1 MIFHL
6 VLNPDALIS
15 CRLIPECLVQIS
27 RRCEKRRDGGKKKKK
42 KSERYRWR
50 LSRFCHEFAAS
61 SSFGGNER
69 RKPRGACRLCE
80 KTILFLRAGTH
91 VLSRSPGSR
100 DERALR
106 APLKATPDSKP
117 RPSPATLAPELPLL
131 LPLALCPFS
140 LGLPLALANFPLYL
154 FLSFFPF
161 PFVSLLSLSEF
172 YLSALSHCLSCSIFA
187 LRPSPSTSRLTL
199 SSCS

>member
-1 MIFHL
+1 MKGI
-6 VLNPDALIS
+6 DTA
-15 CRLIPECLVQIS
+15 
-27 RRCEKRRDGGKKKKK
+27 
-42 KSERYRWR
+42 
-50 LSRFCHEFAAS
+50 
-61 SSFGGNER
+61 
-69 RKPRGACRLCE
+69 GACRDFATSLLRVPLLAGTSDESHEEPAECVR
-80 KTILFLRAGTH
+80 KLSSFLRAGTH

-140 LGLPLALANFPLYL
+140 LELPLALADFPLYL

-161 PFVSLLSLSEF
+161 PFVSLPSLSEF
-172 YLSALSHCLSCSIFA
+172 YLSALSRCLSCSIFA
-187 LRPSPSTSRLTL
+187 PRPSPSASRLTL

>member
-1 MIFHL
+1 M
-6 VLNPDALIS
+6 
-15 CRLIPECLVQIS
+15 
-27 RRCEKRRDGGKKKKK
+27 
-42 KSERYRWR
+42 
-50 LSRFCHEFAAS
+50 
-61 SSFGGNER
+61 
-69 RKPRGACRLCE
+69 CE

-140 LGLPLALANFPLYL
+140 LELLSPSSRPRQLPTLSVSLFLPLSFRFSPISLRI
-154 FLSFFPF
+154 LSLSS
-161 PFVSLLSLSEF
+161 VSLLVLLHLRTPSFSFYIPFDALFLLIRSYPRDAVVLDVHSISGNFKLSLNDGENWPIANFCGHESEF
-172 YLSALSHCLSCSIFA
+172 S
-187 LRPSPSTSRLTL
+187 
-199 SSCS
+199 